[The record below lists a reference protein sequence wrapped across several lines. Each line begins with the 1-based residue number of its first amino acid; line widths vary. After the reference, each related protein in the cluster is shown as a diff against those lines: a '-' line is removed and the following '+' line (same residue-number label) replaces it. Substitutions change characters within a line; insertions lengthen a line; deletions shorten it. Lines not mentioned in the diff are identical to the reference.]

1 MSGLSGGL
9 SGLNGADVPARPQ
22 PRLTRLGRVVAW
34 RSSALWLGL
43 AGLAAFLL
51 VWQLGT
57 WLNSPVIGKVPSPAA
72 VARALVGLA
81 GSGGYWSS
89 WYASAIRVAWG
100 FAAALV
106 TGIPVGLLMASGP
119 KVKAL
124 LFTPF
129 EILRPIPP
137 LAWVPLSILFWPTQD
152 LSIEFVIF
160 LGAFYTV
167 VLNVVGGAEQ
177 IDRRHV
183 LAARSLGANQWMVFR
198 RVILPA
204 TLPSIATGAV
214 VGMGITW
221 EVVVAAELIS
231 GGGQTA
237 TGGGL
242 GFLLWNSYQ
251 GGAIPQV
258 VVCMISLGV
267 AGYVSSAVVRRVSDR
282 LMPWRRAG

>member
-1 MSGLSGGL
+1 MSGPGGL
-9 SGLNGADVPARPQ
+9 SGLSVGGIPSRSQAP
-22 PRLTRLGRVVAW
+22 LIRLGRAVPW

-43 AGLAAFLL
+43 AGVAAFLL
-51 VWQLGT
+51 LWQLGT
-57 WLNSPVIGKVPSPAA
+57 WLNAPVIGTVPSPIA

-100 FAAALV
+100 FAAALLA
-106 TGIPVGLLMASGP
+106 GIPLGLLMASGP

-124 LFTPF
+124 LFAPF
-129 EILRPIPP
+129 EILRPVPP

-183 LAARSLGANQWMVFR
+183 LAARSLGANRWMIFR

-231 GGGQTA
+231 SGGQTA

-267 AGYVSSAVVRRVSDR
+267 AGFVSSAIVRRVSDR